1 VHEPGTLD
9 ERCAWRGSGRILLV
23 EDEPLVREV
32 LQLMLEELG
41 FEVIAASDGRS
52 GVEAFRTHAT
62 ELAGA
67 LIDEALGDMTGWDAF
82 RRMREIRADVPAL
95 LCSGYPYGNQAPGL
109 KANGWAGFLQKPF
122 TPEGLADRLRAM
134 TQTRDIATS

>member
-1 VHEPGTLD
+1 MHEPRTLGD
-9 ERCAWRGSGRILLV
+9 GAVWRGSGRILLV

-41 FEVIAASDGRS
+41 FEVIAAADGRS
-52 GVEAFRTHAT
+52 GVEAFRAHAD
-62 ELAGA
+62 EVVAA

-82 RRMREIRADVPAL
+82 RRMREIRADLPAL

-122 TPEGLADRLRAM
+122 TPGGLADRLRAM
-134 TQTRDIATS
+134 IQARDVATS